1 MADVDGL
8 APDVSGL
15 QRRLDDAGYLADDGL
30 ATALFCAVR
39 LPQAL
44 LLEGEPGVGKTE
56 AAKALAAAL
65 GTDLVR
71 LQCYEGFDAAEALYE
86 WNYPRQLLAIRMA
99 EARSSDLVED
109 ELFDR
114 RYLVERPL
122 LAALEHPGPLP
133 AVLLIDEVD
142 RSDDEFE
149 AFLFELLAENSVT
162 IPELGTIRAAHPP
175 VVILTSNRTRDL
187 HDALKRRCLYHWIDY
202 PSLERA
208 VAIVRRR
215 VPEAAAPLAEQ
226 VAAAVARLRTL
237 DLQKPP
243 GVAEAIN
250 WVATARLLGFDRLDE
265 AGTDQ
270 TLGTVLKYR
279 EDLDVAR
286 DRGLAWVAGA

>member
-1 MADVDGL
+1 
-8 APDVSGL
+8 
-15 QRRLDDAGYLADDGL
+15 
-30 ATALFCAVR
+30 
-39 LPQAL
+39 
-44 LLEGEPGVGKTE
+44 
-56 AAKALAAAL
+56 
-65 GTDLVR
+65 
-71 LQCYEGFDAAEALYE
+71 
-86 WNYPRQLLAIRMA
+86 
-99 EARSSDLVED
+99 
-109 ELFDR
+109 
-114 RYLVERPL
+114 
-122 LAALEHPGPLP
+122 
-133 AVLLIDEVD
+133 VLLIDEVD